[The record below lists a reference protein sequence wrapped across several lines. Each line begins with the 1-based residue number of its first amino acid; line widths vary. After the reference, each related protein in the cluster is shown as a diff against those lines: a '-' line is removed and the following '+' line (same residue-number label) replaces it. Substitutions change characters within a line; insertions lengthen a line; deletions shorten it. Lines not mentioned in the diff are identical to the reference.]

1 MLERRTNLGNRCEPT
16 YDTQTGRSARRRF
29 DEPAAVMKH
38 SFGQIFSDERIQ
50 VSRSFSSN
58 GLLR

>member
-1 MLERRTNLGNRCEPT
+1 LGNRCEPT